1 MEMYRQPGMSLTEL
15 SIRTGLS
22 SITIRNI
29 IKDEPGYRAI
39 AHARLRNK
47 GRGEKER
54 YEDV

>member
-1 MEMYRQPGMSLTEL
+1 MDMYREPGMSLDEL
-15 SIRTGLS
+15 SAQTGIS

-39 AHARLRNK
+39 AYARLRNK

-54 YEDV
+54 YDDV